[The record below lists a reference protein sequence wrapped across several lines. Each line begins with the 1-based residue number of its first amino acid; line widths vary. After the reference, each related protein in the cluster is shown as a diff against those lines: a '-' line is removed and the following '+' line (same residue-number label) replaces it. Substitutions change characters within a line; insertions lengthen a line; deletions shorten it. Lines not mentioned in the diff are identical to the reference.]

1 MCKIKRNLC
10 KINLITK
17 ENAML
22 FTEIK
27 PFIRYARYMELERAS
42 YYPKTKPCDSR
53 LFYAKDGEGA
63 IYADGRTYSM
73 KKGDVIIFGAG
84 CEYKICPGN
93 PHIKYVVLNF
103 DYSYA
108 HSDIKKPVAP
118 KPTDEFTDADVIER
132 ADFTDGEI
140 FNGVLYLE
148 GMHAIGGE
156 LEEIEREYSKK
167 LLHYEVK
174 ISGSLT
180 EVLTQCI
187 RSALMVETPGGEE
200 RLEEIIKYIHR
211 EYRNSITNRSIGEL
225 FGFHPNYI
233 SSLMRKYTGM
243 PLHKYLLSVRIAR
256 SAELLG
262 TTSMPI
268 GEIAER
274 CGFCD
279 IYYFSR
285 YFKESMGLSA
295 HEYRKKNIGI

>member
-1 MCKIKRNLC
+1 MPRK
-10 KINLITK
+10 
-17 ENAML
+17 NAML

-27 PFIRYARYMELERAS
+27 PFIRYARYMELEHES
-42 YYPKTKPCDSR
+42 YYPKTKPCDAR
-53 LFYAKDGEGA
+53 LFFAKEGSGSL
-63 IYADGRTYSM
+63 YVDGRTYAM
-73 KKGDVIIFGAG
+73 KKGDVLIFGAG
-84 CEYKICPGN
+84 CEYKICPGS
-93 PHIKYVVLNF
+93 PHITYVVLNF
-103 DYSYA
+103 DYSYE

-118 KPTDEFTDADVIER
+118 KPTDEFTDNDIIEC
-132 ADFTDGEI
+132 ADFTDAEI
-140 FNGVLYLE
+140 FNEVVYLE
-148 GMHAIGGE
+148 GMHGIEKE

-174 ISGSLT
+174 ISGLLI
-180 EVLTQCI
+180 EVLTRCI

-200 RLEEIIKYIHR
+200 RLEEIIKYIH
-211 EYRNSITNRSIGEL
+211 ENFNCDITNRSIGVL

-233 SSLMRKYTGM
+233 STLMRKYTGM

-262 TTSMPI
+262 TTSMPV

-279 IYYFSR
+279 IYYYSR
-285 YFKESMGLSA
+285 YFKESMGLSP